1 MLLDL
6 QHDFRRLLLGEHP
19 PALAAAVTGDGL
31 QPEARLRVYRNHVVI
46 SLREALR
53 ATFPVVCRLVGEDFF
68 AGLTRAF
75 ITAHPPQTPCLF
87 EYGAVLGDFIA
98 GFAPASSL
106 PYLADV
112 ARLEWAM
119 NAAYHTRIEQPIDPA
134 LLASADPD
142 SLARS
147 TLLLQPSLHL
157 VTSPHPVDAIWRANQ
172 ADRDGAGVDLA
183 TSGCRL
189 LVWRRGDD
197 AVFQTLDAA
206 AATFIGALMA
216 GHTLAAAL
224 ERASEAAEDFDPG
237 IALVLLLDCGLVIS
251 LSPGMPASA
260 G

>member
-1 MLLDL
+1 M
-6 QHDFRRLLLGEHP
+6 
-19 PALAAAVTGDGL
+19 GDGL

-75 ITAHPPQTPCLF
+75 IAAHPPQSPCLF
-87 EYGAVLGDFIA
+87 EYGAALGDFIA

-119 NAAYHTRIEQPIDPA
+119 NAAYHARIEPPIDAA
-134 LLASADPD
+134 LLASVDPD
-142 SLARS
+142 ALARS

-157 VTSPHPVDAIWRANQ
+157 VTSSYPVDAIWRANQ

-183 TSGCRL
+183 AGGCRL

-206 AATFIGALMA
+206 AATFIGAALA
-216 GHTLAAAL
+216 GQTLASSLDQAAGTAADFRPRRCAGAVA
-224 ERASEAAEDFDPG
+224 ERWPGHRPFPRHADFRR
-237 IALVLLLDCGLVIS
+237 IS
-251 LSPGMPASA
+251 P
-260 G
+260 

>member
-19 PALAAAVTGDGL
+19 PALADAVMGDGL
-31 QPEARLRVYRNHVVI
+31 PSEARLRVYRNHVVI
-46 SLREALR
+46 SLCEALR
-53 ATFPVVCRLVGEDFF
+53 ATFPVVCRLVGADFF

-75 ITAHPPQTPCLF
+75 IAAHPPQGPCLF
-87 EYGAVLGDFIA
+87 EYGAALGDFIA
-98 GFAPASSL
+98 GFAPASAL

-119 NAAYHTRIEQPIDPA
+119 NAAYHARIEPPIDPA

-147 TLLLQPSLHL
+147 TLRLQPSLR
-157 VTSPHPVDAIWRANQ
+157 VVSSSYPVDAIWRANQ

-183 TSGCRL
+183 AGDCRL
-189 LVWRRGDD
+189 LVWRQADD
-197 AVFQTLDAA
+197 AVFQKADAA
-206 AATFIGALMA
+206 AAVFIGALL
-216 GHTLAAAL
+216 GSHSLAAAL
-224 ERASEAAEDFDPG
+224 ERASEAVEDFDPG
-237 IALVLLLDCGLVIS
+237 AALAHLLSGGLVIG
-251 LSPGMPASA
+251 LSPGSPVSA

>member
-6 QHDFRRLLLGEHP
+6 QHDFRCLLLGEHP
-19 PALAAAVTGDGL
+19 PALAAAIMGDGL
-31 QPEARLRVYRNHVVI
+31 QPEARLRVYRNHVVL

-75 ITAHPPQTPCLF
+75 IAAHPPQSPCLF
-87 EYGAVLGDFIA
+87 EYGAALGDFIA

-119 NAAYHTRIEQPIDPA
+119 NAAYHAMIEPPIDPA

-157 VTSPHPVDAIWRANQ
+157 VTSSYPVDAIWRANQ
-172 ADRDGAGVDLA
+172 GDRDGAGVDLGA
-183 TSGCRL
+183 GGCRL
-189 LVWRRGDD
+189 LVWRQGDD
-197 AVFQTLDAA
+197 AVFQPLDATV
-206 AATFIGALMA
+206 ATFVGAALA
-216 GHTLAAAL
+216 GQTLASGLEQAAD
-224 ERASEAAEDFDPG
+224 RAADFDPG
-237 IALVLLLDCGLVIS
+237 AALAQLLSGGLIIG
-251 LSPGMPASA
+251 LSPGMPVSA